1 MTHIT
6 CRLTA
11 KNRDQLR
18 NPTLGNRVRATFTVL
33 TLSIQCNVDDY
44 DYVVRISSMHLTNL
58 HVFDDVFTARRYAS
72 AVFAVV
78 MCPSIPPL
86 SVRRKPVFYRNDW
99 TNRGGFWHGGFL
111 PPIPHCSI
119 RKCGYLQK
127 LEYFPLDGSLS
138 QTPDFRKNFATVSR
152 SRCQQHSSSSSTVE
166 LVDDIYTTVEES
178 WLFTTSRKTVTL

>member
-6 CRLTA
+6 CKLTA

-33 TLSIQCNVDDY
+33 ALSIQCNVDDY

-78 MCPSIPPL
+78 MCPSVPPL
-86 SVRRKPVFYRNDW
+86 SLRRKPVFYRNDW

-127 LEYFPLDGSLS
+127 LEYFPLDLCPKLRTFGQFRHGKSIALS
-138 QTPDFRKNFATVSR
+138 TT
-152 SRCQQHSSSSSTVE
+152 
-166 LVDDIYTTVEES
+166 LVVVVDG
-178 WLFTTSRKTVTL
+178 RAC

>member
-78 MCPSIPPL
+78 MCPSVPPL

-127 LEYFPLDGSLS
+127 LEYFPLDLCPKLRTFGKISPRQVDRVVNNTPRRRRRSSLS
-138 QTPDFRKNFATVSR
+138 TTPIRQS
-152 SRCQQHSSSSSTVE
+152 
-166 LVDDIYTTVEES
+166 
-178 WLFTTSRKTVTL
+178 TSRGCLLQVGQL